1 MPLRYHLVYYAV
13 FVLLLSVAYLVH
25 PLFYI
30 FLLAYLI
37 YLVKRFGRK
46 MLFLLFLLP
55 IILRPVT
62 SPEVPSIVSG
72 KVKDVRDNYVILNT
86 DYGKIKA
93 YTDHKFQY
101 NDEVLVKLNFLDI
114 KHRKDPIGYDEYH
127 SFKANKIVAKAK
139 ITHITSVS
147 SHPSFYQ
154 LLEKQLSSSKSIK
167 S

>member
-13 FVLLLSVAYLVH
+13 FVLLLAVAYLVH

-30 FLLAYLI
+30 FLLVYFIYLI
-37 YLVKRFGRK
+37 KRFGRR
-46 MLFLLFLLP
+46 MLFLLFLIP

-72 KVKDVRDNYVILNT
+72 KVKDIRDNYVVLNT

-127 SFKANKIVAKAK
+127 SLKANQIVAKAK
-139 ITHITSVS
+139 ITHVTAPLNIAFCS
-147 SHPSFYQ
+147 SFF
-154 LLEKQLSSSKSIK
+154 I
-167 S
+167 